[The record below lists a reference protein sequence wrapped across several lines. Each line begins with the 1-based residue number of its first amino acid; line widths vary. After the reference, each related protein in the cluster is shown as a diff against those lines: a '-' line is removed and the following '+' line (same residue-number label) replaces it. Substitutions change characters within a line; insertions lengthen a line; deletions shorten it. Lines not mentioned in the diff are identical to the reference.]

1 MELLER
7 ADALATLDG
16 LLASPGG
23 AIALVAG
30 EAGAGKSALVT
41 AFAAMAAARA
51 RVLWGSCDP
60 LLTPRALGPLHDVAR
75 QVGGVLAERL
85 AALHADVAPE
95 AERRGAVFDAFLDE
109 LTDARPGRR
118 TLLVVEDAHW
128 ADGATLD
135 LIAYLG
141 RRLTRC
147 PVLLVLTL
155 RDDEVGA
162 DHPLHAVLAGLPR
175 PLLRRLPLPALSTAA
190 VAALARLAGR
200 APDGLYRAT
209 GGNPL
214 LVTEV
219 LAAAGTGVPATVR
232 DLMLAR
238 LAALPPPAREVAT
251 LVSVVPSRA
260 ESYLLDDQPPAAVQ
274 ECLDRGVLVPAGNAV
289 AFRHEL
295 LGRAVRESLSP
306 VRRAALHAAVLAR
319 LTPRADVDAA
329 RLVHHAHHADD
340 PAAVLRWAPVAARV
354 AGNAGAHR
362 QAADH
367 YAVALPHAA
376 GLPGPRRADLL
387 EAYATA
393 AYLAGLGV
401 QALDARRSALALRE
415 AESDP
420 LRIGENLRW
429 VSRLSWWTGD
439 STAARAAGS
448 RAVQVLESTGPGV
461 QLAMAYSNMSQL
473 LMLADDNDRAIY
485 WGGRALELARRFG
498 DLETEAHALVNV
510 GSARLQSGDV
520 AGIVELERGH
530 SLAAAHHLDDHAA
543 RALVN
548 LATMSVEWQR
558 VVPAAEALERALR
571 FATARDLD
579 GYARHL
585 LGYRARL
592 RLATG
597 DWAGA
602 RADAERALTGTEQP
616 GGSLLPALVALSR
629 LNARR
634 GEPTMDH
641 LDRAG
646 RWAAQSRE
654 LQFVVPVAA
663 ALAERDW
670 LAGESEGTLAELRR
684 GHRLSVEAGQP
695 WFAGEL
701 AYWLWRAGEPVGDT
715 GALAP
720 PYRRLVEGDWAGA
733 ADEWDRLGCA
743 YPRAEALACGDGP
756 AAGEALRILDGLG
769 AVAVARRIRA
779 ELRGRGLAR
788 VPRGPRPTTAAHPTG
803 LTVRQGEVLALLAEG
818 LSNAEIAAR
827 LSLSAR
833 TVGHHV
839 SAVLDKL
846 AVPSRGQAAAVARR
860 QGLVPP
866 T

>member
-23 AIALVAG
+23 AVALVAG
-30 EAGAGKSALVT
+30 EAGAGKSALVN
-41 AFAAMAAARA
+41 AFAATTRA

-75 QVGGVLAERL
+75 QVGGVLADRL
-85 AALHADVAPE
+85 AALHAAAE
-95 AERRGAVFDAFLDE
+95 AERRGAVFDALLDE
-109 LTDARPGRR
+109 LTDSRPGCR
-118 TLLVVEDAHW
+118 TVLVVEDAHW

-141 RRLTRC
+141 RRLTRR
-147 PVLLVLTL
+147 PALLVLTL

-162 DHPLHAVLAGLPR
+162 EHPLHAVLAGLPR
-175 PLLRRLPLPALSTAA
+175 PLVRRLPLPALSTDA
-190 VAALARLAGR
+190 VAALARAAGR
-200 APDGLYRAT
+200 ATDGLYQAT

-219 LAAAGTGVPATVR
+219 LAATGPDVPPTVR
-232 DLMLAR
+232 DLVLAR
-238 LAALPPPAREVAT
+238 LAALPAPAREVAA

-260 ESYLLDDQPPAAVQ
+260 EPYLLNDHPPADVQ
-274 ECLDRGVLVPAGNAV
+274 ECLDRGVLVSVGNAV

-306 VRRAALHAAVLAR
+306 VQRVALHAAVLAR
-319 LTPRADVDAA
+319 LMPRADVDAA

-340 PAAVLRWAPVAARV
+340 PEAVLRWAPVAAEQASR
-354 AGNAGAHR
+354 AGAHR
-362 QAADH
+362 QAADQ

-376 GLPGPRRADLL
+376 RLPGASRAELL

-393 AYLAGLGV
+393 AYLAGMAA
-401 QALDARRSALALRE
+401 QALDARRAALALRE
-415 AESDP
+415 ADGDP
-420 LRIGENLRW
+420 LRIGEDLRW

-439 STAARAAGS
+439 SPAARTAGT
-448 RAVQVLESTGPGV
+448 RAIQVLENAPPGR

-473 LMLADDNDRAIY
+473 LMLADDTRGAVGWGDRA
-485 WGGRALELARRFG
+485 RELARRLG
-498 DLETEAHALVNV
+498 DVETEAHALVNV
-510 GSARLQSGDV
+510 GSARLQGGDL

-530 SLAAAHHLDDHAA
+530 ALAVAHHLDDHAA

-548 LATMSVEWQR
+548 LATLTVEWHR
-558 VVPAAEALERALR
+558 LAPAAEALERALL
-571 FATARDLD
+571 FTTSRDLD

-585 LGYRARL
+585 LGYRSRL
-592 RLATG
+592 RLTTG

-602 RADAERALTGTEQP
+602 RSDADRALAGAAQP
-616 GGSLLPALVALSR
+616 GGSLVPALVALGR
-629 LNARR
+629 LGTRR
-634 GEPTMDH
+634 DEPTSH
-641 LDRAG
+641 LDTAA
-646 RWAAQSRE
+646 RWAVQSRE

-663 ALAERDW
+663 ALAERHW
-670 LAGESEGTLAELRR
+670 LAGDPEPAVAELRR
-684 GHRLSVEAGQP
+684 VHRLAAEAGQP

-701 AYWLWRAGEPVGDT
+701 AYWLWRVGQPVGDT
-715 GALAP
+715 GALAS
-720 PYRRLVEGDWAGA
+720 PYRRLIEGDWAGA
-733 ADEWDRLGCA
+733 AGEWQQLGCP
-743 YPRAEALACGDGP
+743 YSRAEALACGDGP

-779 ELRGRGLAR
+779 DLRGRGMAR
-788 VPRGPRPTTAAHPTG
+788 VPRGPRPATAAHPTG
-803 LTVRQGEVLALLAEG
+803 LTARQREVLALLVDG

-827 LSLSAR
+827 LSLSTR
-833 TVGHHV
+833 TVDHHV
-839 SAVLDKL
+839 SAVLGKL
-846 AVPSRGQAAAVARR
+846 AVPSRGQAAATARR

>member
-7 ADALATLDG
+7 TDALATLDG

-30 EAGAGKSALVT
+30 EAGAGKSALVG
-41 AFAAMAAARA
+41 AFAATTRA

-75 QVGGVLAERL
+75 QVGGMLADRL
-85 AALHADVAPE
+85 AALHAVAE
-95 AERRGAVFDAFLDE
+95 AERRGAVFDALLDE
-109 LTDARPGRR
+109 LTDPRPGRR
-118 TLLVVEDAHW
+118 TVMVVEDAHW

-141 RRLTRC
+141 RRLTRH
-147 PVLLVLTL
+147 PALLVLTL

-162 DHPLHAVLAGLPR
+162 EHPLHAVLAGLPR
-175 PLLRRLPLPALSTAA
+175 PQVRRVPLPALSTDA
-190 VAALARLAGR
+190 VAALARAAGR
-200 APDGLYRAT
+200 APAGLYQAT

-219 LAAAGTGVPATVR
+219 LAAAGPGVPPTVR
-232 DLMLAR
+232 DLVLAR
-238 LAALPPPAREVAT
+238 LAVLPAPAREVAA

-260 ESYLLDDQPPAAVQ
+260 EPYLLDDHPPDAVQ
-274 ECLDRGVLVPAGNAV
+274 ECLDRGVLVSVGNAV

-306 VRRAALHAAVLAR
+306 VRRVALHAAVLAR
-319 LTPRADVDAA
+319 LTARADVDVA

-340 PAAVLRWAPVAARV
+340 PAAVLRWAPVAAER
-354 AGNAGAHR
+354 ASRAGAHR

-376 GLPGPRRADLL
+376 GLPPPRRAELL

-393 AYLAGLGV
+393 AYLAGFAAR
-401 QALDARRSALALRE
+401 ALDACRDALALRE
-415 AESDP
+415 ADGDP

-429 VSRLSWWTGD
+429 VSRLCWWTGD
-439 STAARAAGS
+439 SPAARAAGT
-448 RAVQVLESTGPGV
+448 RAVQVLESAPAGR

-473 LMLADDNDRAIY
+473 LMLADDNRRAIDWGDRA
-485 WGGRALELARRFG
+485 RELARRLG
-498 DLETEAHALVNV
+498 DVETEAHALVNV
-510 GSARLQSGDV
+510 GSASLQGGDV
-520 AGIVELERGH
+520 AGLVELERGYA
-530 SLAAAHHLDDHAA
+530 LAVAHHLDDHAA

-548 LATMSVEWQR
+548 MATMAVEWHR
-558 VVPAAEALERALR
+558 LTPAAEALDRALR
-571 FATARDLD
+571 FTTSRDLD

-592 RLATG
+592 RLTTG

-602 RADAERALTGTEQP
+602 RSDAERALAGDTQP
-616 GGSLLPALVALSR
+616 GGSLVPALVALGR
-629 LNARR
+629 LGARR
-634 GEPTMDH
+634 DEPTTH
-641 LDRAG
+641 LDTAA
-646 RWAAQSRE
+646 RWAVQSQE

-663 ALAERDW
+663 ALAEQQW
-670 LAGESEGTLAELRR
+670 LAGEPGLAVAELRR
-684 GHRLSVEAGQP
+684 AYQLAIEAGQP

-701 AYWLWRAGEPVGDT
+701 AYWLWRVGEPVEDT
-715 GALAP
+715 GALAS
-720 PYRRLVEGDWAGA
+720 PYQRLIEGDWAGA
-733 ADEWDRLGCA
+733 AEEWRQLGCA
-743 YPRAEALACGDGP
+743 YSRVEALACGDGP

-769 AVAVARRIRA
+769 AVAVARRVRA
-779 ELRGRGLAR
+779 DLRGRGMAR
-788 VPRGPRPTTAAHPTG
+788 VPRGPRPATAAHPTG
-803 LTVRQGEVLALLAEG
+803 LTARQREVLALLADG

-827 LSLSAR
+827 LSLSTR
-833 TVGHHV
+833 TVDHHV
-839 SAVLDKL
+839 SAVLVKL
-846 AVPSRGQAAAVARR
+846 AVPSRGQAAATARR

>member
-7 ADALATLDG
+7 TDALATLDG

-23 AIALVAG
+23 AVALVAG
-30 EAGAGKSALVT
+30 EAGAGKSALVG
-41 AFAAMAAARA
+41 AFATTTRA

-75 QVGGVLAERL
+75 QVGGALADRL
-85 AALHADVAPE
+85 AALHGAE
-95 AERRGAVFDAFLDE
+95 AERRGAVFDTLLDE
-109 LTDARPGRR
+109 LTDSRPGRR
-118 TLLVVEDAHW
+118 TVLVVEDAHW

-141 RRLTRC
+141 RRLTRR
-147 PVLLVLTL
+147 PALLVLTL

-162 DHPLHAVLAGLPR
+162 EHPLHAVLAGLPR
-175 PLLRRLPLPALSTAA
+175 PLVRRLPLPALSTDA
-190 VAALARLAGR
+190 VAALARAAGR
-200 APDGLYRAT
+200 ATDGLYQAT

-219 LAAAGTGVPATVR
+219 LAATGPDVPPTVR

-238 LAALPPPAREVAT
+238 LAALPAAAREVAA

-260 ESYLLDDQPPAAVQ
+260 EPYLLDDHPTAAVQ
-274 ECLDRGVLVPAGNAV
+274 ECLDRGVLVSVGNAV

-306 VRRAALHAAVLAR
+306 VQRVALHAAVLTR

-340 PAAVLRWAPVAARV
+340 PEAMLRWVPVAAER
-354 AGNAGAHR
+354 ASRAGAHR

-376 GLPGPRRADLL
+376 RLPAASRAELL

-393 AYLAGLGV
+393 AYLAGLAA
-401 QALDARRSALALRE
+401 QALDARRAALTLRE
-415 AESDP
+415 ADGDP
-420 LRIGENLRW
+420 LRIGEDLRW
-429 VSRLSWWTGD
+429 VSRLCWWTGD
-439 STAARAAGS
+439 SPAARTAGT
-448 RAVQVLESTGPGV
+448 RAVQVLESATPGR

-473 LMLADDNDRAIY
+473 LMLADDTGGAVDWGDRA
-485 WGGRALELARRFG
+485 RELARRLG
-498 DLETEAHALVNV
+498 DVETEAHALVNV
-510 GSARLQSGDV
+510 GSARLQGGDV
-520 AGIVELERGH
+520 AGIIELERGH
-530 SLAAAHHLDDHAA
+530 ALAAAHHLDDHAA

-548 LATMSVEWQR
+548 MATLTVDWHRIM
-558 VVPAAEALERALR
+558 PAADALERALL
-571 FATARDLD
+571 FTTSRDLD

-585 LGYRARL
+585 LAYRSRL
-592 RLATG
+592 RLTTG
-597 DWAGA
+597 DWARA
-602 RADAERALTGTEQP
+602 RSDAERALAGAAQP
-616 GGSLLPALVALSR
+616 GGSLIPALVTLGR
-629 LNARR
+629 LGARR
-634 GEPTMDH
+634 DEPTPH
-641 LDRAG
+641 LDTAA

-663 ALAERDW
+663 ALAERQW
-670 LAGESEGTLAELRR
+670 LAGDPGPAVAELRR
-684 GHRLSVEAGQP
+684 VHRLAAEACQP

-701 AYWLWRAGEPVGDT
+701 AYWLWRVGQPVGDT
-715 GALAP
+715 GALAS
-720 PYRRLVEGDWAGA
+720 PYRRLIEGDWAGA
-733 ADEWDRLGCA
+733 AGEWQQLGCP
-743 YPRAEALACGDGP
+743 YSRAEALACGDGP

-769 AVAVARRIRA
+769 AVAVARRVRA
-779 ELRGRGLAR
+779 DLRGRGMTR
-788 VPRGPRPTTAAHPTG
+788 VPRGPRPATAAHPTG
-803 LTVRQGEVLALLAEG
+803 LTTRQREVLALLVDG

-827 LSLSAR
+827 LSLSTR
-833 TVGHHV
+833 TVDHHV
-839 SAVLDKL
+839 SAVLGKL
-846 AVPSRGQAAAVARR
+846 AVPSRGQAAATARR

>member
-16 LLASPGG
+16 LLVSPGG
-23 AIALVAG
+23 AIALVTG
-30 EAGAGKSALVT
+30 EAGAGKSALVG
-41 AFAAMAAARA
+41 AFAATTRA

-75 QVGGVLAERL
+75 QVGGVVADRL
-85 AALHADVAPE
+85 AALHAVTE
-95 AERRGAVFDAFLDE
+95 AERRGAVFDALLDE
-109 LTDARPGRR
+109 LTGPRPGRR
-118 TLLVVEDAHW
+118 TVMVVEDAHW

-141 RRLTRC
+141 RRLARH
-147 PVLLVLTL
+147 PALLVLTV
-155 RDDEVGA
+155 RDDELGA
-162 DHPLHAVLAGLPR
+162 EHPLHAVLAGLPR
-175 PLLRRLPLPALSTAA
+175 PLVRRVPLPALSTDA
-190 VAALARLAGR
+190 VAALARTAGR
-200 APDGLYRAT
+200 SLNGLYQAT

-219 LAAAGTGVPATVR
+219 LAATGPGVPPTVR
-232 DLMLAR
+232 DLVLAR
-238 LAALPPPAREVAT
+238 LAALPPPAREVAA

-260 ESYLLDDQPPAAVQ
+260 EPYLLDDRPPAAVQ
-274 ECLDRGVLVPAGNAV
+274 ECLDRGMLVSVGNAV

-306 VRRAALHAAVLAR
+306 VRRVALHAAVLAR

-340 PAAVLRWAPVAARV
+340 SEAVLRWAPVAAER
-354 AGNAGAHR
+354 ASRAGAHL

-367 YAVALPHAA
+367 LAVVLPHAA
-376 GLPGPRRADLL
+376 GLPAPRHAELL

-393 AYLAGLGV
+393 AYLAGLAA
-401 QALDARRSALALRE
+401 QALAARREALALRE
-415 AESDP
+415 ADGDP

-429 VSRLSWWTGD
+429 VSRLCWWTGD
-439 STAARAAGS
+439 SPAARAAGT
-448 RAVQVLESTGPGV
+448 RAVQVLESAPPGR

-473 LMLADDNDRAIY
+473 LMLADENRRSIDWGNRA
-485 WGGRALELARRFG
+485 RELARRLG
-498 DLETEAHALVNV
+498 DVETEAHALVNV
-510 GSARLQSGDV
+510 GSARLQGGDV
-520 AGIVELERGH
+520 AGIIELERGH
-530 SLAAAHHLDDHAA
+530 TLAAAHHLDDHAA

-548 LATMSVEWQR
+548 LATLTVEWHR
-558 VVPAAEALERALR
+558 VTPAAEALDRALR
-571 FATARDLD
+571 FTTSRDLD
-579 GYARHL
+579 GYTRHL

-602 RADAERALTGTEQP
+602 RSDAEQALAGAAQP
-616 GGSLLPALVALSR
+616 GGSLVPALAALGR
-629 LNARR
+629 LSARR
-634 GEPTMDH
+634 DEPTTH
-641 LDRAG
+641 LDTAA

-663 ALAERDW
+663 ALAERHW
-670 LAGESEGTLAELRR
+670 LAGEPGPAVAELRR
-684 GHRLSVEAGQP
+684 AYRLAIEACQP

-701 AYWLWRAGEPVGDT
+701 AYWLWRIGEPVGDI
-715 GALAP
+715 GVLAS
-720 PYRRLVEGDWAGA
+720 PYRRLIEGDWAGA
-733 ADEWDRLGCA
+733 AEEWQQLGCPYA
-743 YPRAEALACGDGP
+743 RAEALACGDGP

-769 AVAVARRIRA
+769 AVAVVRRVRA
-779 ELRGRGLAR
+779 DLRGRGMAR
-788 VPRGPRPTTAAHPTG
+788 VPRGPRPATAAHPTG
-803 LTVRQGEVLALLAEG
+803 LTARQREVLVLLADG

-827 LSLSAR
+827 LSLSIR
-833 TVGHHV
+833 TVDHHV
-839 SAVLDKL
+839 SAVLGKL
-846 AVPSRGQAAAVARR
+846 AVPSRGQAAASARR